1 MSAVSQ
7 RWLRYLRRKTGDP
20 GLSLVDQGRRIGKAR
35 NELPADRYDELLEIV
50 GLSERDAHALAAYAH
65 ALGPLIDAQ
74 PDVRLPFRTRTLA
87 ALADQPLA
95 ALVRAA
101 GAGLITPSMT
111 ETEAKSLTP
120 GASEPVV
127 SVIRPSDS
135 WNFGHLQ
142 WPRID
147 GENGHGYI
155 PGDLYANCLWYYARD
170 GEVVVDPMAGSGML
184 QRVWDDRRLWLGS
197 DVLDAEIVMSDL
209 VPRGPYRNLIREC
222 DLLAAFPVPK
232 ADYIIIDPPYCEIV
246 AGQYSDLDS
255 DLANMTPDRWR
266 RSMGIVA
273 RRLRDAQDEG
283 GRCTVIVPNKREL
296 ADGQRLLFPEMVRRI
311 WSRNGYRLHDV
322 VYSSRRIQ
330 RRQGRKMAI
339 LNNHARRAR
348 VPLADISEVLT
359 FVAR

>member
-7 RWLRYLRRKTGDP
+7 RWLRYLRRRTGDP
-20 GLSLVDQGRRIGKAR
+20 GLSLVDQGRRIDRAR
-35 NELPADRYDELLEIV
+35 RGLPSDRYHELLRLV
-50 GLSERDAHALAAYAH
+50 GLSERDANALAEYAV
-65 ALGPLIDAQ
+65 ALSPLIEAQ

-87 ALADQPLA
+87 ALADQPLD
-95 ALVRAA
+95 ALVRAVNA
-101 GAGLITPSMT
+101 GSITPSMT
-111 ETEAKSLTP
+111 ENEAKSLTP
-120 GASEPVV
+120 AATAPIV

-135 WNFGHLQ
+135 WNFGSLQ

-170 GEVVVDPMAGSGML
+170 GDVVVDPMAGSGML
-184 QRVWDDRRLWLGS
+184 QRVWDDRDLWLGQ
-197 DVLDAEIVMSDL
+197 DGMDIEIAMSDL
-209 VPRGPYRNLIREC
+209 MPRGPYRNSIREC
-222 DLLAAFPVPK
+222 DLLAAFPVSK
-232 ADYIIIDPPYCEIV
+232 ADYIIIDPPYCGIV
-246 AGQYSDLDS
+246 AGQYSDLES
-255 DLANMTPDRWR
+255 DLANMPPDRWR
-266 RSMGIVA
+266 RAMGSIA
-273 RRLRDAQDEG
+273 RRLRDAQSTG
-283 GRCTVIVPNKREL
+283 GRCTIIVPNKREL
-296 ADGQRLLFPEMVRRI
+296 ADGQRLLFPDMVRRI

-339 LNNHARRAR
+339 LNNHARRSR